1 MLIITNMKPLK
12 GVICMR
18 YLVAI
23 VSIVLFFGFLKLSS
37 ECFVSANEVQKVIA
51 GFPQFQVKGVI
62 K

>member
-1 MLIITNMKPLK
+1 MKPLK